1 MPPAHRRTL
10 VNVLTATE
18 RRLFPLVVL
27 LYSPYTRSISVLCTP
42 TAPQLLRVPD
52 EPPAQPHILRLRPS
66 PLRGPHTPVR

>member
-18 RRLFPLVVL
+18 RRLFPLVV

-52 EPPAQPHILRLRPS
+52 EPPHILRLRPS
-66 PLRGPHTPVR
+66 PLRGQHAPVR